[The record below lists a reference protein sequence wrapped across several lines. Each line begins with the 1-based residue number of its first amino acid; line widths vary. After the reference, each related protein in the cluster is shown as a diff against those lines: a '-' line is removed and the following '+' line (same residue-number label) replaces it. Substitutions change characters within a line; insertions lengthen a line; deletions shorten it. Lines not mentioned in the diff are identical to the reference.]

1 MIILAGSVFL
11 AGGVLFFGGI
21 ISMLVGVL
29 FDWSERAVKL
39 SSVVWIVGLMLWLLS
54 SLLSATPA
62 ILVTMP

>member
-1 MIILAGSVFL
+1 MIFLAGS
-11 AGGVLFFGGI
+11 VLFFGGMI
-21 ISMLVGVL
+21 AMLIGVF

-39 SSVVWIVGLMLWLLS
+39 SAAAWIVGLMLWLLS